1 MGLSKTLQQM
11 ANQVGKTIK
20 YYDGSTWKTG
30 RDVTED
36 DIKEYINLLWQDE
49 VFPLFAN
56 EYPWFFKKTSTLDSW
71 IANGT
76 ADAGLSGST
85 LVATT
90 SIFTS
95 SMADQRLYVYNATA
109 DETTFITGYTSATT
123 VTVDD
128 TDISD
133 WSGGSIYVLGQEFSL
148 GGDGVDTWAVTN
160 VGLLYNTSDT
170 RYRKAI
176 KASEEDIFTT
186 GYEVGS
192 QSDAQ
197 WYDTSVLVS
206 DTWQTAVGVWPKMDT
221 KITNAIRV
229 ERTAKPGTLGDSDTP
244 RLPVSL
250 PLINGATAWAFRQ
263 KGGDE
268 AKRALEFQKLY
279 EGGVNLAL
287 QNWRPDRGTTARK
300 VKVSKN
306 HLRRRAAYR

>member
-1 MGLSKTLQQM
+1 MAISKTLQQM

-30 RDVTED
+30 RDVTEA

-49 VFPLFAN
+49 VFPLFVN
-56 EYPWFFKKTSTLDSW
+56 ENPSYYRKTSTFDSW
-71 IANGT
+71 IASGT
-76 ADAGLSGST
+76 AATGLSGST

-95 SMADQRLYVYNATA
+95 SMADQRLYVYNADLDESTYITA
-109 DETTFITGYTSATT
+109 YTSATT
-123 VTVDD
+123 VTVND

-133 WSGGSIYVLGQEFSL
+133 WDGDSIYVLGQEFSF
-148 GGDGVDTWAVTN
+148 GGDGTDLWTVTG
-160 VGLLYNTSDT
+160 VSLLYSSADT
-170 RYRKAI
+170 RYREAAKTQR
-176 KASEEDIFTT
+176 EDIFVT
-186 GYEVGS
+186 GYETGS
-192 QSDAQ
+192 KVYPE

-206 DTWQTAVGVWPKMDT
+206 DAWQTAIGVWPKMDA
-221 KITNAIRV
+221 KLSKAIRI
-229 ERTAKPGTLGDSDTP
+229 ERTAKPGTLGDSDSP

-268 AKRALEFQKLY
+268 TKRAMEFQKLY

-287 QNWRPDRGTTARK
+287 QNWRPDRGVTARK
-300 VKVSKN
+300 IRTSQN